1 MGGVCDCYRLPG
13 DTTSWFALDD
23 ELPSAG
29 IGLAVVVVSEK
40 QTPLTYAS
48 IGLTNL

>member
-1 MGGVCDCYRLPG
+1 MAATVCLEARHP
-13 DTTSWFALDD
+13 SWFALDD
-23 ELPSAG
+23 KLPSAG
-29 IGLAVVVVSEK
+29 VGLAVVVVSEK